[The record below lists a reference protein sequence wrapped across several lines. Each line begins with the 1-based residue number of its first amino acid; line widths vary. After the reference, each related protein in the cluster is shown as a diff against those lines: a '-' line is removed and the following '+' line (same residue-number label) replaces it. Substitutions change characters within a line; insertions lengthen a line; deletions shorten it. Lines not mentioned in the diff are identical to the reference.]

1 MISSGDTCPSRS
13 FVACTLELN
22 PLASLFAD
30 WPKLRL
36 AMPDCSDFH
45 PEAMVVMSSQ
55 VNEWIVAVLRM
66 VKDTQVVTGVEND
79 DGQCRPRMAA
89 VFGRQ

>member
-1 MISSGDTCPSRS
+1 MGLAQGINPGLEVLVFCSFVTPGDSSCASAGNTNTPWGSSVISSGDTCPSRS

-45 PEAMVVMSSQ
+45 PEAMVVMSS
-55 VNEWIVAVLRM
+55 
-66 VKDTQVVTGVEND
+66 
-79 DGQCRPRMAA
+79 
-89 VFGRQ
+89 